1 MSEEMPLS
9 VDGLLSELKASLS
22 QPSGEAALRR
32 INAER
37 LLRLLAEEFME
48 SHQAE
53 RIRILT
59 DNRLVG
65 EAEADLLFQVDDY
78 DIRLQL
84 LDAPENIP
92 ALSVNQLPDLLRL
105 LENNP
110 STVALILVWT
120 TDDLA
125 SVPMSVARIRF
136 LLENPGRL
144 PGFISSAQP
153 LPDALRDVV
162 ARQVKTWEAG
172 LETLPRPEATMVDSR
187 RLFEGAFGEAVK
199 AECQRSYRS
208 PARKEAAQH
217 FPVGKEKRVIMAV
230 FKEAVNG
237 VPAESLKQRLTRL
250 SRRGGS

>member
-1 MSEEMPLS
+1 MAEEPLP
-9 VDGLLSELKASLS
+9 VDEFLSELKASLS
-22 QPSGEAALRR
+22 EASGEAVLRR

-65 EAEADLLFQVDDY
+65 EAEADLLFQIDDY

-92 ALSVNQLPDLLRL
+92 VLSVNQLPDLLRL

-120 TDDLA
+120 TDDLV
-125 SVPMSVARIRF
+125 SVPMSVARIRY
-136 LLENPGRL
+136 LIENPGRL

-153 LPDALRDVV
+153 LPDVLRDVV
-162 ARQVKTWEAG
+162 ARQVKVWEVG
-172 LETLPRPEATMVDSR
+172 LGTPLRPEIALVDSR
-187 RLFEGAFGEAVK
+187 RLFEEAFRKAVER
-199 AECQRSYRS
+199 ECGRRYRS
-208 PARKEAAQH
+208 PARKEAAQR
-217 FPVGKEKRVIMAV
+217 FPVEKEKRMITTA
-230 FKEAVNG
+230 FKEAVAG
-237 VPAESLKQRLTRL
+237 KSTETLKQRLSWL
-250 SRRGGS
+250 PRRGGS

>member
-65 EAEADLLFQVDDY
+65 VAEADLLFQIDDY

-84 LDAPENIP
+84 LDAPENTP
-92 ALSVNQLPDLLRL
+92 VLNVDQLPDLLRL

-120 TDDLA
+120 TDDLV
-125 SVPMSVARIRF
+125 SVPMSVARIRY
-136 LLENPGRL
+136 LIENPGRL

-153 LPDALRDVV
+153 LPDVLRDVV
-162 ARQVKTWEAG
+162 ARQVKVWEAG
-172 LETLPRPEATMVDSR
+172 LGTLPRPETAPVDSR
-187 RLFEGAFGEAVK
+187 QLFEEAFGK
-199 AECQRSYRS
+199 AIERERRRSYRVL
-208 PARKEAAQH
+208 ARKEAAQH
-217 FPVGKEKRVIMAV
+217 FPVQKEKQVIMAA
-230 FKEAVNG
+230 FKEAVSG
-237 VPAESLKQRLTRL
+237 ASAKILKQRLSRL
-250 SRRGGS
+250 PRRGGS